1 MNEPYNKTFDGRKW
15 WVDQCGWGRPFSSE
29 EKADD
34 YIATMEALTGEFRY
48 GRLAP
53 RKLFRRNLYRTV
65 AVTFRQVISEP
76 PSHTRVPYLMDNLI
90 YNINEDSWLAQRAN
104 ADLYTK
110 EFLDIHPFTDGN
122 GRIGSLLWNFLRGS
136 LHEPETMPYFYGE
149 NHG

>member
-1 MNEPYNKTFDGRKW
+1 MDVLAYVASESERQSATPSETIGMLRAHQLFFENYKDRKVSHNLFFDAINLING
-15 WVDQCGWGRPFSSE
+15 
-29 EKADD
+29 
-34 YIATMEALTGEFRY
+34 IH
-48 GRLAP
+48 
-53 RKLFRRNLYRTV
+53 LYRTV